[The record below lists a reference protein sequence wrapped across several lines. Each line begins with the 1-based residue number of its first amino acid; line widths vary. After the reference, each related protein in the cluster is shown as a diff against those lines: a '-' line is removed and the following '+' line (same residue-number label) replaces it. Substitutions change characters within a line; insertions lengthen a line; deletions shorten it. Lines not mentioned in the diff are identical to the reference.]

1 MSARWQKSSRDC
13 WVPAGARAPGMKKG
27 PRGPL
32 SRCKRGAQAPCECSV
47 AVAAA
52 AVTAAAATT
61 AAAAAVTAATTTT
74 AVATTTE
81 AATAA
86 RRTGLHW
93 ASLVDDQ
100 VTAADR
106 LAVHTLDR
114 RLGFGI
120 AAHFDKAEALGAPG
134 VALHHDLGAGDG
146 TELAECLL
154 HVFVAERIGQIAH
167 VKFVAHKGLLKMT
180 KKRWSPIPAINKP
193 VTTSKTRN

>member
-13 WVPAGARAPGMKKG
+13 WVPAGARAPGTKKG

-32 SRCKRGAQAPCECSV
+32 SRCKRGVQAPCECSV

-52 AVTAAAATT
+52 AATTT
-61 AAAAAVTAATTTT
+61 AAAAAVTAGTTTT

-106 LAVHTLDR
+106 LAVHALD
-114 RLGFGI
+114 
-120 AAHFDKAEALGAPG
+120 
-134 VALHHDLGAGDG
+134 
-146 TELAECLL
+146 
-154 HVFVAERIGQIAH
+154 
-167 VKFVAHKGLLKMT
+167 
-180 KKRWSPIPAINKP
+180 
-193 VTTSKTRN
+193 